1 MAPAQQSGKV
11 SSVLKR
17 RTVKPTEQRRR
28 EILSAAMHLFSEQGF
43 HETTVEDV
51 ARDGGV
57 AKGTIYLYF
66 DSKEHILLALK
77 QQFMDGL
84 VDQLTDVIAE
94 AIERLAAGEEIDYRD
109 VIDAIFEELIAYH
122 CDNRDA
128 LEVVVRQSPGPDL
141 VEEAL
146 ELERDFLMLV
156 TNAFVQARE
165 VGLIDTSDPEM
176 SARLV
181 NAAIRDNLAT
191 CLCYQQPADL
201 NRLVAAAKEL
211 LYKALAPDFELPPR
225 RPRLVKP
232 RPERRDPDPA

>member
-1 MAPAQQSGKV
+1 MTSADQGKV

-28 EILSAAMHLFSEQGF
+28 EILDAAMRLFSEQGF
-43 HETTVEDV
+43 HETTVEDA
-51 ARDGGV
+51 ARAAGV

-77 QQFMDGL
+77 RRFMDGL
-84 VDQLTDVIAE
+84 VEQLTDVIAE

-109 VIDAIFEELIAYH
+109 VIDAIFEELIGYH
-122 CDNRDA
+122 CDNREA
-128 LEVVVRQSPGPDL
+128 VEIVVRQSPGPDL

-146 ELERDFLMLV
+146 DLEKDFLMLV
-156 TNAFVQARE
+156 TNAFIQARE
-165 VGLIDTSDPEM
+165 VGLIETSDPEM
-176 SARLV
+176 TARLV

-191 CLCYQQPADL
+191 CLCYQEPADL

-211 LYKALAPDFELPPR
+211 LYKALAPGVELPPR

-232 RPERRDPDPA
+232 RPARPEPDPA